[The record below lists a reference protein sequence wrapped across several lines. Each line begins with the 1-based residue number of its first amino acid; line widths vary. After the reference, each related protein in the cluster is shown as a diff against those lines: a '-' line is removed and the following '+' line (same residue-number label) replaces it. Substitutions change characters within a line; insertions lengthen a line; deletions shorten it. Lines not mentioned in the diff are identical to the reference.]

1 MKMKKV
7 LSLIMAGAMV
17 LGTMS
22 MSAFAEETEA
32 PVKRQ
37 QRLAAQLLQ
46 TRQGDYTA
54 CSRQPEFLREIQRIF
69 CGIRTGSDDCQSDK
83 SVSDRKR
90 PFRQHYLQRC
100 KSGGRDDRVQWHGLH
115 VPYTGE
121 CYRYRERG
129 QHRVQSEAA

>member
-17 LGTMS
+17 LGTMG

-32 PVKRQ
+32 ASEATTEAGST
-37 QRLAAQLLQ
+37 AAADTTGGTTPLVVGSQNFSEKFS
-46 TRQGDYTA
+46 G
-54 CSRQPEFLREIQRIF
+54 IF
-69 CGIRTGSDDCQSDK
+69 CGIRTGSDDCQSDE

-100 KSGGRDDRVQWHGLH
+100 KSGGRDDRVQRHGLH

-129 QHRVQSEAA
+129 TTPCTI